1 MYFDDKLV
9 LEWIVCCVDIWSIWV
24 NGSETTAYTA
34 KDNDVIVA
42 DISHKVTYK
51 LQNTWKVDV

>member
-1 MYFDDKLV
+1 MHV
-9 LEWIVCCVDIWSIWV
+9 MSVDIWSIWV

-42 DISHKVTYK
+42 DISHKVIFT
-51 LQNTWKVDV
+51 LERWMLKVKNF